1 MQGLGEGVWPNNNK
15 KRRHMHHSTQATNAW
30 RVLFLLFLANLFNF
44 FDRTIPAIIIE
55 PIRKEWL
62 LSDFQLGIIGT
73 AFTLVYA
80 VAGLPLG
87 RMADN
92 GSRRKLMGWGL
103 AVWSGLTA
111 VNGLVG
117 SFWTFLLV
125 RMGVGIG
132 EASYAPAAN
141 SLIGDLFPAHK
152 RSRAMGIFM
161 LGLPLGLLLAFFTI
175 GAMVKAFDSWRA
187 PFFIAAVPGLILAVF
202 MFFIRE
208 PARGAAETVATSQEK
223 IDRPIRRVLS
233 IPTFRW
239 LVLAGLAF
247 NFATYACNSFM
258 VPMLQRY
265 FLLPLQEAAMA
276 TGLIVGVTG
285 LIGLTAGGW
294 VADKLHQRWAN
305 GRLMFAAASMTVA
318 CLCTGFA
325 LHAGRIE
332 IGLFVAVFS
341 VGWLFSYNFY
351 TCVYTAIQDVVQPRL
366 RATAMALFFAGL
378 YLLGGGLGPVVAGLL
393 SDHFA
398 HTAMA
403 AAQVEEVTEAFKA
416 VGLHD
421 AMMYLIPGALFFTLV
436 FLVIASKCFSR
447 DARRMRE
454 GMAADEPVVGG
465 VKPSVA

>member
-1 MQGLGEGVWPNNNK
+1 M
-15 KRRHMHHSTQATNAW
+15 HSTLPNTSAQATNAW

-55 PIRKEWL
+55 PIRMEWR

-80 VAGLPLG
+80 IAGLPLG
-87 RMADN
+87 RIADN
-92 GSRRKLMGWGL
+92 GSRKKLMGWGL

-111 VNGLVG
+111 VNGLAG

-141 SLIGDLFPAHK
+141 SLIGDLFPAH
-152 RSRAMGIFM
+152 RRARAMGIFM

-187 PFFIAAVPGLILAVF
+187 PFFIAAVPGLLLAVF

-208 PARGAAETVATSQEK
+208 PKRGAAESVRMSEEK
-223 IDRPIRRVLS
+223 IARPIRRVLS
-233 IPTFRW
+233 IPTFGW
-239 LVLAGLAF
+239 LVLAGLTF

-265 FLLPLQEAAMA
+265 FLLTLQNAAMA
-276 TGLIVGVTG
+276 TGIIVGVTG
-285 LIGLTAGGW
+285 LVGLTAGGW
-294 VADKLHQRWAN
+294 IADKLHQRFAN
-305 GRLMFAAASMTVA
+305 GRLMFAAVSMLVA
-318 CLCTGFA
+318 TLATGYA

-332 IGLFVAVFS
+332 IGVFVAVFS
-341 VGWLFSYNFY
+341 LGWLFAYNFY

-378 YLLGGGLGPVVAGLL
+378 YLLGGGLGPVVVGLL

-398 HTAMA
+398 HSAMVA
-403 AAQVEEVTEAFKA
+403 ADAGQMSEAFKA

-421 AMMYLIPGALFFTLV
+421 AMYLIPVALFMTLV
-436 FLVIASKCFSR
+436 FLYLASRCFSR
-447 DARRMRE
+447 DALRMRE
-454 GMAADEPVVGG
+454 GMVADEPTEVVKG
-465 VKPSVA
+465 KASVA